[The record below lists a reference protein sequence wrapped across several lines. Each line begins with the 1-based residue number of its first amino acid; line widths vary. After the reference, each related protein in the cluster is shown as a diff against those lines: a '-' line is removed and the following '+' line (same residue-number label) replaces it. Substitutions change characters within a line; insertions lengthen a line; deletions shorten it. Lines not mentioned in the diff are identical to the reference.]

1 LLKRW
6 REGDKIFKD
15 KFSSGITPK
24 VEASRRRFEIPSND
38 TNLDSIMQE
47 EDSQYGINPFISITP
62 QAMRQTRKISMHH
75 QSDTKPGDLCLS
87 PKASVRSK

>member
-1 LLKRW
+1 
-6 REGDKIFKD
+6 
-15 KFSSGITPK
+15 
-24 VEASRRRFEIPSND
+24 
-38 TNLDSIMQE
+38 MQE